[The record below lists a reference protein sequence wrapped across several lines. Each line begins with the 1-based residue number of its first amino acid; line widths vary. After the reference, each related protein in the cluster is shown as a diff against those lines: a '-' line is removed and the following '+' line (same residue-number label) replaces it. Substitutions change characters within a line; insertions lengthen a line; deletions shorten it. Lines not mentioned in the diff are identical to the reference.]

1 MHDDDNRLIMKEEPQ
16 LAMWAVYTALTLLL
30 VFAAIDYCCTVED
43 NGGGWYPTVLTRSL
57 GHITPKTEKWRNAV
71 TGSNWSVAAQCNHL
85 VWKFDN
91 KPCFSI
97 FAAR

>member
-43 NGGGWYPTVLTRSL
+43 NGGGWYPSLNKVVRS
-57 GHITPKTEKWRNAV
+57 HYAENRKMEECCHRV
-71 TGSNWSVAAQCNHL
+71 EL
-85 VWKFDN
+85 VRCSLMQS
-91 KPCFSI
+91 PGLEI
-97 FAAR
+97 